1 MKSKEKASYA
11 PSTNTEKRTQE
22 YAITTYELVVLFVG
36 LASSASIALLAVER
50 FTILLVLT
58 FAALGTA
65 VAAFYFG
72 YSVRKN
78 VLRTTPFMSVIV
90 LSGLLL
96 RLEHWPN
103 LTGGQDQGLYV
114 NMASALRR
122 TGSLE
127 FIDKFR
133 EELSTETQTIYD
145 QAVLLSVS
153 VVDSVRSAITIE
165 FYPLHPIWMA
175 INE

>member
-1 MKSKEKASYA
+1 MPVLCEVQENCSSFLNILPSRDSSLRDRLRAMKSKEKTSYT

-78 VLRTTPFMSVIV
+78 VLRTTPFMGIIV
-90 LSGLLL
+90 LVGLLL

-103 LTGGQDQGLYV
+103 LTGV
-114 NMASALRR
+114 KTKAS
-122 TGSLE
+122 
-127 FIDKFR
+127 
-133 EELSTETQTIYD
+133 
-145 QAVLLSVS
+145 
-153 VVDSVRSAITIE
+153 
-165 FYPLHPIWMA
+165 M
-175 INE
+175 